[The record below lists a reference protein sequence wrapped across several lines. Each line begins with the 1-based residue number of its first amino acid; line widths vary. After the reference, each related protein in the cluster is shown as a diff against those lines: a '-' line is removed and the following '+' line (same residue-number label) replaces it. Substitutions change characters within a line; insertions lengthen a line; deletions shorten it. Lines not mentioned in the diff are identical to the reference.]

1 MRQAEAV
8 RALATMPAAEAIALG
23 YVEAAGGDAARA
35 ARWLA
40 EDLLRIE
47 GERDT
52 LLRYVSRGYVR
63 RPVEPED
70 PRG

>member
-8 RALATMPAAEAIALG
+8 RTTAEMPEAGAIAIG
-23 YVEAAGGDAARA
+23 YVEAAGGNGALA

-40 EDLLRIE
+40 EDLIKVER
-47 GERDT
+47 ERDT
-52 LLRYVSRGYVR
+52 LLRCVSRGYVR
-63 RPVEPED
+63 GAVEPED